1 MVRNRRTR
9 LGWPASAI
17 VVLLSLALLSAL
29 GVVLFLRLMP
39 GSGLMDP
46 SGGVNVQYY
55 EHQVDTFEHELE
67 ERAGQGRL
75 DRSEID
81 AIFGDTLSVEWG
93 GEFGEGY
100 RIVAHVEAPGGYE
113 PCHTYELSPFG
124 GASPDSLEIPE
135 ACRDQ

>member
-1 MVRNRRTR
+1 MR
-9 LGWPASAI
+9 LGWPVWAI
-17 VVLLSLALLSAL
+17 VVLLSLALLVAL
-29 GVVLFLRLMP
+29 GVALFLRLMP

-55 EHQVDTFEHELE
+55 EHQVDAFEYELE

-100 RIVAHVEAPGGYE
+100 RIVVHLEAPDGYD

-124 GASPDSLEIPE
+124 GASPDSLKIPE
-135 ACRDQ
+135 ECRDQ

>member
-1 MVRNRRTR
+1 VARDRRTR
-9 LGWPASAI
+9 LGWPEWAI
-17 VVLLSLALLSAL
+17 VVILSLALLGAL
-29 GVVLFLRLMP
+29 GVALFLRLMP

-55 EHQVDTFEHELE
+55 EHQVATFESELE
-67 ERAGQGRL
+67 ERAEQGRL

-81 AIFGDTLSVEWG
+81 AVLGNALSGEWG

-113 PCHTYELSPFG
+113 PCHTFELAPFG
-124 GASPDSLEIPE
+124 GASPDSLKIP
-135 ACRDQ
+135 DQCHDE